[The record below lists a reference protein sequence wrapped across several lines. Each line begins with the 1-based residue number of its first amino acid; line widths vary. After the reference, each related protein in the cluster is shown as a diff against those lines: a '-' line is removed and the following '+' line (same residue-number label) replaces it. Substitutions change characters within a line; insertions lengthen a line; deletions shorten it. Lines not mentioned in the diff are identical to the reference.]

1 MNTFKLTQFKAKT
14 NIEKNQGRTPRHYKA
29 MRVGLI
35 LAAMMF
41 GGVFYGLATIHTPET
56 EAIEPSSFNA
66 GYLIDDSVFYN
77 PNTMT
82 VAEIQKLLDD
92 KSPACDMW
100 GTGLISGRK
109 YPDGTWVPA
118 GTTRAQYAKVMRE
131 KYGNTKYHDPP
142 YVCINK
148 YYENPETHQSL
159 YETQGV
165 ATAGMKSA
173 AQIIYDVAQEYSIN
187 PQVLLVMIK
196 KESLVWGD
204 NWPLK
209 YEYNTVM
216 GYGCPD
222 NAPCNEAYYG
232 FYNQVQ
238 KAAWQFKYYREHPT
252 SYHYKPNQNNN
263 VYYHPNMACGTKQVY
278 LENIATTSLYI
289 YTPYTPNDAALRA
302 YPGTGDGC
310 SSYGNRN
317 FYMFFR
323 EWFGN
328 TYGSSMY
335 IDERHDVLGGDNGV
349 LGKKTTDVPNCA
361 IGHADACVQA
371 YENGV
376 IIYSPKTGAWENYGV
391 IRDKFVSSGSVDGE
405 LGFPTSPVNCNI
417 GHEGACVQAYEN
429 GAIIYSPE
437 TGAIINSG
445 KIRETFVENG
455 SVDGDLGFPVEDSQN
470 IDGETY
476 QKYQNGVISNFGG
489 KEYFALSGD
498 IYNIYLEN
506 KDTLKAPTNRLNCN
520 IGHEGACV
528 QAFENGVIIQNPK
541 TGIWEQYGAI
551 REKFIAE
558 KSVDGVLGF
567 PTSGIIFDGGLE
579 YQEFENGIIYSY
591 ADEVISSYGEIYKK
605 YLTTKDLLGNPTANI
620 NANIGHAGA
629 SVQAFENGVI
639 IHNPRTGTWEQYG
652 EIRSKFVSL
661 GSVDGAL
668 GFPTGPMNCSIGF
681 DGACVQAYENG
692 VIIHN
697 QKTGTWGQ
705 TGAIRQKFIEVGSVN
720 GDFGFPT
727 GDIST
732 SKYLN
737 YVIYQHFEGGTIY
750 YDKNSG
756 RAWGSLGIF

>member
-1 MNTFKLTQFKAKT
+1 MNTFKFERTKAKT
-14 NIEKNQGRTPRHYKA
+14 NIIRAPKHHKT
-29 MRVGLI
+29 MRMGLI
-35 LAAMMF
+35 LATIAF
-41 GGVFYGLATIHTPET
+41 GGVFYGFATLNMPKS
-56 EAIEPSSFNA
+56 EAIEPAEFNA

-238 KAAWQFKYYREHPT
+238 KAAWQLKYYREHPT
-252 SYHYKPNQNNN
+252 SYRYKSGQVNNIQ
-263 VYYHPNMACGTKQVY
+263 YHPNTYCGTKQVY

-328 TYGSSMY
+328 TYGKKFISLDTPRYFEVINDVDRINPYTNTTANQGIILSGTILKLTSKIQLNDGNWCFRTEHNTENNILACIRFDDIEEVSLTFEDIPPSKQFKVIKENSIKTPIISDLDNEEFESSMVRLFTKKVTFLGKTY
-335 IDERHDVLGGDNGV
+335 YLTEYDAQKIDSIFVSGFSEEWIDDIYSYELIDEYLRL
-349 LGKKTTDVPNCA
+349 
-361 IGHADACVQA
+361 
-371 YENGV
+371 
-376 IIYSPKTGAWENYGV
+376 
-391 IRDKFVSSGSVDGE
+391 RVDGE
-405 LGFPTSPVNCNI
+405 KIDILSRNALFDMKEGDSRLYKVRITSDNN
-417 GHEGACVQAYEN
+417 EAYYQTE
-429 GAIIYSPE
+429 YDFSRK
-437 TGAIINSG
+437 IINSVVPGSKLIDSYSFEEFVNPRALKTITTVNRIDPITG
-445 KIRETFVENG
+445 KF
-455 SVDGDLGFPVEDSQN
+455 
-470 IDGETY
+470 Y
-476 QKYQNGVISNFGG
+476 
-489 KEYFALSGD
+489 
-498 IYNIYLEN
+498 
-506 KDTLKAPTNRLNCN
+506 DTLP
-520 IGHEGACV
+520 
-528 QAFENGVIIQNPK
+528 
-541 TGIWEQYGAI
+541 
-551 REKFIAE
+551 
-558 KSVDGVLGF
+558 
-567 PTSGIIFDGGLE
+567 
-579 YQEFENGIIYSY
+579 
-591 ADEVISSYGEIYKK
+591 
-605 YLTTKDLLGNPTANI
+605 ANI
-620 NANIGHAGA
+620 EIEFATKIYI
-629 SVQAFENGVI
+629 NGQWYYRTK
-639 IHNPRTGTWEQYG
+639 HNTDNKLPYAIPAYALA
-652 EIRSKFVSL
+652 EIR
-661 GSVDGAL
+661 
-668 GFPTGPMNCSIGF
+668 
-681 DGACVQAYENG
+681 
-692 VIIHN
+692 
-697 QKTGTWGQ
+697 
-705 TGAIRQKFIEVGSVN
+705 
-720 GDFGFPT
+720 
-727 GDIST
+727 
-732 SKYLN
+732 
-737 YVIYQHFEGGTIY
+737 
-750 YDKNSG
+750 
-756 RAWGSLGIF
+756 